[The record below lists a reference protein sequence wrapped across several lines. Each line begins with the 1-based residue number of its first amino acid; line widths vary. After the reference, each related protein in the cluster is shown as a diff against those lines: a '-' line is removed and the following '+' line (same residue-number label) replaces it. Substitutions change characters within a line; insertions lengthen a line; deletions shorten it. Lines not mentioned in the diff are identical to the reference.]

1 MFSLSKYRAWR
12 RRWTE
17 CLFVNREN
25 WQWRCGLRLC
35 TAVMFYLATVGTSL
49 QCVLASGCQGG
60 KNVFSKQVKWAW
72 LAPLQPLWLLQWTFQ
87 VCHRERPGR
96 GCHPCTFVKRQQLTR
111 IYYCLFCL
119 VLRHIIFPFSLFT
132 DLQCFLSRQ
141 VRPFFI
147 FTDSYEPYIV
157 PPSSDLCRNFYWIG
171 KEAEVSTHQS
181 WPGMRQRSRERWWR
195 GSRLARSRR
204 GKPRTHAL
212 RAPRAPACSDP
223 GQRRSH
229 GSGGRNIISHLWR
242 VNQMNLYL

>member
-1 MFSLSKYRAWR
+1 MSMTGTTSA
-12 RRWTE
+12 TMA
-17 CLFVNREN
+17 
-25 WQWRCGLRLC
+25 
-35 TAVMFYLATVGTSL
+35 TAVDFSSVPPRETWTWTWLSSL
-49 QCVLASGCQGG
+49 HFRQASTID
-60 KNVFSKQVKWAW
+60 KDI
-72 LAPLQPLWLLQWTFQ
+72 LL
-87 VCHRERPGR
+87 
-96 GCHPCTFVKRQQLTR
+96 L
-111 IYYCLFCL
+111 ILFGFEA
-119 VLRHIIFPFSLFT
+119 HIIFPFSLFT

-157 PPSSDLCRNFYWIG
+157 PPSSDLCRIFYWIG
-171 KEAEVSTHQS
+171 KEAELSTHQS

-195 GSRLARSRR
+195 GSRRARSRR